1 MYQVWYFLLIWNTV
15 SLYYWFITL
24 NLWHFIGR
32 NLKTL
37 NKCVKIFYCSYIQT
51 RMMCKRMNY
60 MTCMPFWLIFKYDLH
75 VCMAHVCHHD
85 LHVTV
90 TYMSLWPICL
100 CDLYVI
106 MSYISVWPIC
116 HYDLYVCVTY
126 MSLWPTYRCD
136 LYVIMTYMSLWA
148 TFLCDLYVFMT
159 YMSLWPTCLS
169 MLGLYVGCDH
179 SSSLCCSSILQIP
192 GESTLKRNFQLIQQ
206 REGHPQNSRPVPV
219 QQQGRQGQRSAG
231 SKQGWPGPYQ
241 PPHPGPSR
249 QQISRPPQPIIGQ

>member
-1 MYQVWYFLLIWNTV
+1 MLKLISDI
-15 SLYYWFITL
+15 SLVEI
-24 NLWHFIGR
+24 
-32 NLKTL
+32 LKHWINVL
-37 NKCVKIFYCSYIQT
+37 RFSIAVIYKPEWCVKGWTVWPVCPFDLYLNMT
-51 RMMCKRMNY
+51 Y
-60 MTCMPFWLIFKYDLH
+60 MF
-75 VCMAHVCHHD
+75 VCLMYVIM
-85 LHVTV
+85 
-90 TYMSLWPICL
+90 TYMSLTYMSLIPTCL
-100 CDLYVI
+100 CDPYVI

-116 HYDLYVCVTY
+116 HYGLNVCN
-126 MSLWPTYRCD
+126 